1 LSGIGNTTGISMMY
15 IFVIS
20 LYMFTE
26 AEWLEV
32 WF

>member
-1 LSGIGNTTGISMMY
+1 MMY